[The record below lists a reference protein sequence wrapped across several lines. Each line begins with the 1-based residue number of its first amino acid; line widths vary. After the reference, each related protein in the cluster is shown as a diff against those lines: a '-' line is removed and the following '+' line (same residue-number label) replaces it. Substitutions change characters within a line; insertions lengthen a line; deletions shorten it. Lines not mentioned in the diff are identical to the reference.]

1 MMNGGG
7 MGTLS
12 PALSGRLQS
21 AIAGGLFP
29 ATALDPKILGDLGA
43 LPEHMA
49 SVVLDRFLSSNMANV
64 RNPSAFLV
72 GVMNRYKSEV
82 QAGGVAIPPA
92 PPPQLLGLAAA
103 GGDAAAAALQS
114 QVAPDAAAAA
124 AAGLAAAGFAP
135 ASVLGAP
142 AMGFGAFEGAAAL
155 MGAQSVTSTG
165 VPQNTNP
172 LLAPS
177 KTIHVGN
184 LNAAVT
190 PDVLRQI
197 FSCIGSVVD
206 VRVAGD
212 GRYGFVDFADADAA
226 TASVAMHGTLV
237 CGTSIR
243 VEKAMQPRLFA
254 QSNQPTPLPPVGAAN
269 PAAALLAFQATQA
282 SALNKPS
289 VPEFS
294 GLAGVTSPAVLAA
307 LARQVEGAGG
317 APPVTAEADP
327 NFAFLNPAQQ
337 RAALEAK
344 HREKLTGAKN
354 ISGWGVAKRRDS
366 DSDDDSRDRRRRRG
380 RDRDRGRSDRRRRRD
395 RGDSR
400 SRSRSRGR
408 RRRRSRSRS
417 RSSSRRRRRSRSPK
431 KRRSPSP
438 DAPKP
443 ADAPKPGG
451 DAGPAADPP
460 KEEPAEAPAGAPAPA
475 EPAPGDAEHESVAL

>member
-82 QAGGVAIPPA
+82 QAGGVPIPPA
-92 PPPQLLGLAAA
+92 PPQLLGLAA
-103 GGDAAAAALQS
+103 GGDAAAALQS

-142 AMGFGAFEGAAAL
+142 AMGFGARRAAL

-197 FSCIGSVVD
+197 FVH
-206 VRVAGD
+206 R
-212 GRYGFVDFADADAA
+212 
-226 TASVAMHGTLV
+226 L
-237 CGTSIR
+237 
-243 VEKAMQPRLFA
+243 PR
-254 QSNQPTPLPPVGAAN
+254 
-269 PAAALLAFQATQA
+269 
-282 SALNKPS
+282 
-289 VPEFS
+289 
-294 GLAGVTSPAVLAA
+294 
-307 LARQVEGAGG
+307 R

-400 SRSRSRGR
+400 KSR
-408 RRRRSRSRS
+408 
-417 RSSSRRRRRSRSPK
+417 
-431 KRRSPSP
+431 PS
-438 DAPKP
+438 AP
-443 ADAPKPGG
+443 
-451 DAGPAADPP
+451 
-460 KEEPAEAPAGAPAPA
+460 GAPAA
-475 EPAPGDAEHESVAL
+475 EPAPGDAEHGVALKSRQAP